1 MYKKAQFFHY
11 SKQKIFHVKKNNSS
25 QRTLQNSK
33 SITCQS
39 QNIINTD
46 IKLKRKKNLCFCP
59 RRQTD
64 ITMQNFVRKCT
75 YLEKIKKKLWI
86 NEAWVCQN
94 CWKRKTSIKEKHH
107 SQNPKKC
114 ILRNL
119 WLILFLDITVNF
131 KIKREKKNCWD

>member
-75 YLEKIKKKLWI
+75 YLEKIKKKIVNKWSLGVSKLLEKKDI
-86 NEAWVCQN
+86 HQRE
-94 CWKRKTSIKEKHH
+94 TSFAESKEMYIKEFM
-107 SQNPKKC
+107 
-114 ILRNL
+114 I
-119 WLILFLDITVNF
+119 DTVFGYNS
-131 KIKREKKNCWD
+131 